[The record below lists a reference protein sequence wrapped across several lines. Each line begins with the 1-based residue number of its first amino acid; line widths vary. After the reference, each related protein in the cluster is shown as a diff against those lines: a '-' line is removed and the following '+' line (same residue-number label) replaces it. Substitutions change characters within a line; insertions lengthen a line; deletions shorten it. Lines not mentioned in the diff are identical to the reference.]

1 MRMIVPHRRLLVA
14 VAVALCGLL
23 LESVSRLNI
32 TFIKL
37 AVGALALVVMA
48 TMAAHAQ
55 QGEDLREAAQ
65 NPIADLIS
73 VPFQN
78 NTNFDIGHTDN
89 AQNVLNIQPVY
100 PTHLNANWNLI
111 TRPILPVIDQPPFLS
126 GPELRAAEQVVGP
139 EIGETEFGLGDL
151 TPEFFFSPR
160 TPIQLGSGAS
170 LVWGLGPAFQFP
182 TATNEILGT
191 GKWSAGPGLVV
202 FLSDRPLH
210 ITTGFLILN
219 LWSFAGDEDR
229 ANVNAMTLQPFF
241 NYNLPKGWYLTSS
254 PLITANWEA
263 GDDNRWTLPIGGG
276 IGRIFK
282 IGHQAINANIAAYYN
297 VLTPDDDGA
306 NWQLRAEW
314 TFLFP
319 EH

>member
-1 MRMIVPHRRLLVA
+1 MRCQAVLIRVA
-14 VAVALCGLL
+14 APTAMMLFAM
-23 LESVSRLNI
+23 
-32 TFIKL
+32 TT
-37 AVGALALVVMA
+37 AY
-48 TMAAHAQ
+48 AQ

-73 VPFQN
+73 LPFQN
-78 NTNFDIGHTDN
+78 NTNFAIGHTDN

-100 PTHLNANWNLI
+100 PIKLNPDWNLI

-126 GPELRAAEQVVGP
+126 GPELHAAEQVFGP

-160 TPIQLGSGAS
+160 KPIQLGSGAS
-170 LVWGLGPAFQFP
+170 LVWGVGPAFQFP
-182 TATNEILGT
+182 TATDDELGA
-191 GKWSAGPGLVV
+191 GKWSAGPGFVV
-202 FLSDRPLH
+202 FLSDEALH

-229 ANVNAMTLQPFF
+229 ANVNAMTLQPFL
-241 NYNLPKGWYLTSS
+241 NYNLPKGWYLTTS

-263 GDDNRWTLPIGGG
+263 SDNNRWTLPIGGG

-282 IGHQAINANIAAYYN
+282 IGDQPINANLTAYYN
-297 VLTPDDDGA
+297 VVTPDDIGA
-306 NWQLRAEW
+306 NWQLRAQW

-319 EH
+319 TH